1 MTGKDEFVSY
11 SPLPSNPNS
20 NPNSNPYSY
29 NHPYPNQNVVVL
41 LPSYRPHSRHRNHN
55 RNHLCLI
62 FSAALL
68 FLAVAIFI
76 LYPSD
81 PEIKLTRI
89 RINHIGI
96 RTNPKPILDLSFSL
110 TVKVRN
116 RDFFSLTY
124 DSLVVSVGYRNRQ
137 LGLISSVGGG
147 RIRARGSDYVDVV
160 LSVDGFEVIYDAF
173 YLIQDIAKGVIPF
186 DTHTRVDGKLG
197 LLLFDLPLKATV
209 SCDVYV
215 NITKQTVVRQDCYPE
230 SLGDTLDR
238 NASIGAGESL
248 GDTLDRNASIGAGE
262 TR

>member
-20 NPNSNPYSY
+20 IPNSNPYSY
-29 NHPYPNQNVVVL
+29 PYPNQNVVVL
-41 LPSYRPHSRHRNHN
+41 LPSYRPHSRHN
-55 RNHLCLI
+55 RNRFCFI

-68 FLAVAIFI
+68 FLAAAIFI

-89 RINHIGI
+89 RINNIGI

-124 DSLVVSVGYRNRQ
+124 DSLDVSVGYRNRQ

-197 LLLFDLPLKATV
+197 LLFFDVPLKATV
-209 SCDVYV
+209 SCEVYV

-238 NASIGAGESL
+238 NASIGV
-248 GDTLDRNASIGAGE
+248 GE